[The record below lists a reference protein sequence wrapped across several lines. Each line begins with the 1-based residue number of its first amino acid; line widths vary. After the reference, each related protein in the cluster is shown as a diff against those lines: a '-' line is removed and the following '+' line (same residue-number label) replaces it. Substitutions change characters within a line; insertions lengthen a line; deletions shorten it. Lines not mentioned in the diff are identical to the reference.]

1 MVSLELCDNLPSPP
15 RLMEANQ
22 DLQQT
27 RAKLSQEE
35 FVSSELAAVQERL
48 HSAAGQVGRRCS
60 CSSTAATRYTQQCP
74 DL

>member
-1 MVSLELCDNLPSPP
+1 
-15 RLMEANQ
+15 MEANQ

-60 CSSTAATRYTQQCP
+60 STTATRYTQQCP
-74 DL
+74 DP

>member
-1 MVSLELCDNLPSPP
+1 
-15 RLMEANQ
+15 MEANQ

-60 CSSTAATRYTQQCP
+60 STTATAATRYTQQCP